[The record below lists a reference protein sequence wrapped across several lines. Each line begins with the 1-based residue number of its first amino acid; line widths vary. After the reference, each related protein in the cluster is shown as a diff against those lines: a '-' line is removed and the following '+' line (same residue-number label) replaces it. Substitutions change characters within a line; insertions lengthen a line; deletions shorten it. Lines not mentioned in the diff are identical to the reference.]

1 MHTCCE
7 LLIHFC
13 PLSHSC
19 LYWTSFILSRGWADL
34 LLISVCFGGKGPTHP
49 PGIRYVAEGWCNPH
63 GLYGNRR
70 MRSRRLLILIF
81 PHPLFQSLSLS
92 LFLSINV
99 LLCRLYHSSTFG
111 RRCEE
116 MSRLKGSGE
125 RNEEGLSVI
134 PSLHSLERHVQR
146 LLLHS
151 CTSNL
156 HKSHYSDQA
165 LN

>member
-1 MHTCCE
+1 MQTCCE

-13 PLSHSC
+13 PPSHSC
-19 LYWTSFILSRGWADL
+19 LYWTSFTLRADL
-34 LLISVCFGGKGPTHP
+34 LLISVCFGGKEPTSGTWLRDDVTHT
-49 PGIRYVAEGWCNPH
+49 VTMATAEWGH
-63 GLYGNRR
+63 GASL
-70 MRSRRLLILIF
+70 SSSSPTTSF
-81 PHPLFQSLSLS
+81 SLSLS
-92 LFLSINV
+92 LFLAINV

-125 RNEEGLSVI
+125 RNEEGLPVT

-151 CTSNL
+151 STSNL
-156 HKSHYSDQA
+156 HKSHYTNQA
-165 LN
+165 LK